1 VPQDLREL
9 LGLPE
14 GAGWEIEPMDGAVE
28 GTWRLKMALLYLRN
42 PGAAGK
48 PLLYRDSLLA

>member
-1 VPQDLREL
+1 MPQDLREL